1 MSGRLLRIAVV
12 YWVIAVAWG
21 IYMGASGD
29 HTDMPVHAHL
39 NLLGW
44 VSLGLCAI
52 IYALAP
58 HLAETVLAKV
68 HFWLHNLGLPVLMVA
83 VWLIHH
89 DRVDIGGP
97 VAGIASFLVGG
108 GVLCFVANL
117 WLRGFPLPAGQNNAR
132 LDAATSAARG

>member
-68 HFWLHNLGLPVLMVA
+68 HFWLHNLGLLPMMLA
-83 VWLIHH
+83 VWLIYH
-89 DRVDIGGP
+89 DHPEIGGP
-97 VAGIASFLVGG
+97 LAGITSIVVGAGILSFAINVWRG
-108 GVLCFVANL
+108 
-117 WLRGFPLPAGQNNAR
+117 GFPKQVRATTSMEANPARA
-132 LDAATSAARG
+132 